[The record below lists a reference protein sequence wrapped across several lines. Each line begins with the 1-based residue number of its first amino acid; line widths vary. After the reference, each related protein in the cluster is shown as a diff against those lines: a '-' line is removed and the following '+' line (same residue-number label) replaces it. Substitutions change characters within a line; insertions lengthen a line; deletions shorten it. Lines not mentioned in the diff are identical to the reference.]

1 MTMDTGCLEV
11 VVKRNTGTLIK
22 ILRVLA
28 IIFAVCF
35 IFLAFFY
42 HFLMLIPGI
51 IFVIVSRYAYMNS
64 VVDYEYTYVDREIR
78 IARIQQKEKR
88 RELGTYDLE
97 KMELLAPLASD
108 RCKDAE
114 RRRKLTVHDFSS
126 GTAQNPDRR
135 YALIMNDGTE
145 LILNLDNEYGRKIIE
160 NVRVCYPG
168 KTVRDV

>member
-1 MTMDTGCLEV
+1 MAMDTGCLEV
-11 VVKRNTGTLIK
+11 VVNRNTGTLIK

-35 IFLAFFY
+35 IFLAFVF

-51 IFVIVSRYAYMNS
+51 IFIIIYRYAYMNS

-97 KMELLAPLASD
+97 KMELLAPLDSD
-108 RCKDAE
+108 RCKDVE
-114 RRRKLTVHDFSS
+114 LRRKLTVHDYSS
-126 GTAQNPDRR
+126 GTVQTPDRR

-145 LILNLDNEYGRKIIE
+145 LILELDNEYGEKIIGI
-160 NVRVCYPG
+160 VRNYYPG
-168 KTVRDV
+168 KTVLA